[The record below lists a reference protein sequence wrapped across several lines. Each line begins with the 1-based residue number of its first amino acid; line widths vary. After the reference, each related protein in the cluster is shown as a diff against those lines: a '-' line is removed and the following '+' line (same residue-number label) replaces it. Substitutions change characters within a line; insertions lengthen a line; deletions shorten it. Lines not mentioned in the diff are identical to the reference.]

1 MFLMARPVV
10 HYVLWRLLGITEEQ
24 PALQIALP
32 IVTAVTLSAALM
44 VFPLAVAERRLSER
58 EK

>member
-1 MFLMARPVV
+1 MARPVMR
-10 HYVLWRLLGITEEQ
+10 YVLWKFLGITDEQ
-24 PALQIALP
+24 SVASILVP

-44 VFPLAVAERRLSER
+44 VFPLLAAERRLAER